1 AWYMER
7 VFDSQRRIT
16 KLARPV
22 MSRMTNMPVARDSVF
37 AAVRRF
43 YDRLDGVR
51 DLLTDGSVTTA
62 RLVVNPER
70 LVVAEAR
77 RTFTYLSLFGYHV
90 DAVIANR
97 MLPAGLADPWFDGWK
112 EIQAAHLET
121 IEAAFAPVPI
131 LAAELAADELIGVE
145 RLSDLAS
152 QLYGAL
158 DPSAVLC
165 DLEPLRVVEIDGA
178 LVLSLHLPF
187 TAKSDIELGRHRDE
201 LFLAVGPHR
210 RAVVLP
216 DALARREV
224 VGARLDG
231 DRLEV
236 EFASA

>member
-1 AWYMER
+1 MDR

-22 MSRMTNMPVARDSVF
+22 MSRVSNMPIARDSVF
-37 AAVRRF
+37 SAVRRF

-51 DLLTDGSVTTA
+51 ELLTDGSITTA

-77 RTFTYLSLFGYHV
+77 RTYTYLSLFGYHV

-97 MLPAGLADPWFDGWK
+97 MLPAQLSDPWFDGWK
-112 EIQAAHLET
+112 GIQAAHLET
-121 IEAAFAPVPI
+121 IEEAFAPVPI
-131 LAAELAADELIGVE
+131 LSAELASEELVGAE
-145 RLSDLAS
+145 RLGLLAE

-158 DPSAVLC
+158 DPAALLC
-165 DLEPLRVVEIDGA
+165 DLEPLRVVEVDGA

-187 TAKSDIELGRHRDE
+187 TAKSEIELGRHRDE

>member
-1 AWYMER
+1 VMNR
-7 VFDSQRRIT
+7 VANLPI
-16 KLARPV
+16 
-22 MSRMTNMPVARDSVF
+22 ARDSVF

-51 DLLTDGSVTTA
+51 ELLTDGSVTTA

-70 LVVAEAR
+70 MVVAEAR

-97 MLPAGLADPWFDGWK
+97 MLPAELADPWFDEWK
-112 EIQAAHLET
+112 RVQGEHLTT
-121 IEAAFAPVPI
+121 IESAFAPVPI
-131 LAAELAADELIGVE
+131 LTSELAAEELVGVAPLGE
-145 RLSDLAS
+145 LGARVYDGSDAAS
-152 QLYGAL
+152 
-158 DPSAVLC
+158 VLC
-165 DLEPLRVVEIDGA
+165 ESQPLKIAEVDGSF
-178 LVLSLHLPF
+178 VLSLHLPF
-187 TAKSDIELGRHRDE
+187 TVKSDIELGRNDDE

-236 EFASA
+236 EFAAV

>member
-1 AWYMER
+1 MDR

-22 MSRMTNMPVARDSVF
+22 MSRMSNMPIARDSVF
-37 AAVRRF
+37 SAVRRF

-51 DLLTDGSVTTA
+51 ELLTDGSVTTA

-77 RTFTYLSLFGYHV
+77 RTYTYLSLFGYHV

-97 MLPAGLADPWFDGWK
+97 MLPAALADPWFDGWK
-112 EIQAAHLET
+112 GIQAAHLET
-121 IEAAFAPVPI
+121 IEEAFAPLPI
-131 LAAELAADELIGVE
+131 LTAELAAEELVGVE
-145 RLSDLAS
+145 RLGLLAGR
-152 QLYGAL
+152 LYGAA
-158 DPSAVLC
+158 DPAAVLC
-165 DLEPLRVVEIDGA
+165 DLEPLRVVEVDGA

-187 TAKSDIELGRHRDE
+187 TAKRDIELGRHRDE

-224 VGARLDG
+224 VGARLEG

-236 EFASA
+236 EFAGS